1 VAAKLAQNSSYAKRN
16 NTRHDYLLRAL
27 VSCGRCRL
35 CAVGAHQGGYP
46 YYVCTGRRAD
56 TGKQC
61 QARYAPAAALYE
73 LVCQY
78 LCALVSTPEQ
88 LATALAR
95 ARGGEWI
102 PADIRERQRGLG
114 VARTALDQQD
124 ARLLAAYLAG
134 VLELG
139 EFERVRRDLSQRQ
152 ARVAE
157 QQRQLEASLAQHQ
170 DLTVIAQGMEAFCAQ
185 IRAGLANATCA
196 QRRALVELLIDRVIV
211 TDGAVEIRY
220 VIPTA
225 PAGAYYRFD
234 QLRLNY
240 LADPGCRPFAAV
252 AGFNVIR

>member
-1 VAAKLAQNSSYAKRN
+1 M
-16 NTRHDYLLRAL
+16 
-27 VSCGRCRL
+27 SCGHCRL
-35 CAVGAHQGGYP
+35 CAVGAYQGGYP

-61 QARYAPAAALYE
+61 QARYAPAAALDD
-73 LVCQY
+73 LVWHD
-78 LCALVSTPEQ
+78 LCALVSAPEH

-95 ARGGEWI
+95 ARGGDWI
-102 PADIRERQRGLG
+102 PADVRERQRGL
-114 VARTALDQQD
+114 VTAHTALEQQD

-139 EFERVRRDLSQRQ
+139 EFERARRELAQRQ
-152 ARVAE
+152 ASVAE
-157 QQRQLEASLAQHQ
+157 QQRQLEVSIAQQQ

-185 IRAGLANATCA
+185 IRAGLANATFA

-225 PAGAYYRFD
+225 PAGTYYRFS

-240 LADPGCRPFAAV
+240 LGSGSGSRIWTF
-252 AGFNVIR
+252 